1 MNKMKYYYPFGEE
14 LKQVV
19 QQDRTPKK
27 VFVLGVYASAVHAK
41 WKREGKVV
49 CKDQPK
55 FPVHALLI
63 LNNVVSLPHE
73 GRRYDMG
80 VSSQGFERRV

>member
-1 MNKMKYYYPFGEE
+1 MVLWSIRMQKKYYPFGEE

-41 WKREGKVV
+41 WKNKI
-49 CKDQPK
+49 C
-55 FPVHALLI
+55 
-63 LNNVVSLPHE
+63 
-73 GRRYDMG
+73 
-80 VSSQGFERRV
+80 

>member
-1 MNKMKYYYPFGEE
+1 MNKKEIGEHGDA
-14 LKQVV
+14 L
-19 QQDRTPKK
+19 
-27 VFVLGVYASAVHAK
+27 FLALAVHLFIYCM
-41 WKREGKVV
+41 KREEW
-49 CKDQPK
+49 DQPK

-80 VSSQGFERRV
+80 VSSQGFEGSV